1 MKNQKKLK
9 RRETLLS
16 FFCNA
21 RSLLQLMAAVCVF
34 LCVRGVCVR
43 ACVMCVYV
51 YVCVRGVCVV
61 CGTASVYRGALC
73 LFYVFLI
80 S

>member
-1 MKNQKKLK
+1 
-9 RRETLLS
+9 
-16 FFCNA
+16 
-21 RSLLQLMAAVCVF
+21 MAAVCVF

-73 LFYVFLI
+73 LFYVVLI